1 MKNDERN
8 NALKQFE
15 IRPTRSPKYQL
26 IRSIEDAKLNPGE
39 FQSEH
44 YNRPIGT
51 HHDAHRE
58 SDRRHGSV
66 MVNQKSEE
74 SNSIRGMRTPKRSLQ
89 LPNVDGEALLA
100 AG

>member
-1 MKNDERN
+1 MKNDDRN
-8 NALKQFE
+8 NALKQYE
-15 IRPTRSPKYQL
+15 IRPTKSPKYQL
-26 IRSIEDAKLNPGE
+26 LRSIEDAKLKPDE
-39 FQSEH
+39 FLSEH

-51 HHDAHRE
+51 NHDAHRE

-66 MVNQKSEE
+66 MINQKSEE

-89 LPNVDGEALLA
+89 LPNVDVEALLA